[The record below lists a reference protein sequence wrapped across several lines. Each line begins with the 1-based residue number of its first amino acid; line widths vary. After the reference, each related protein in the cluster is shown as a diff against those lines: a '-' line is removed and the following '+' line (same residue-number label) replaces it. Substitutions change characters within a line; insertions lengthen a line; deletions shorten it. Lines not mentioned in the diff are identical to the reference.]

1 MVSHPS
7 DQSNM
12 NDAGDGF
19 DSDDQPMVGQSTSPY
34 TPSPGPVVKRI
45 AAHSTPQSS
54 SAPASF
60 ASRRSQMHNNPLL
73 ELQAVEDNGGESHL
87 SDNSDD
93 DPDSASDLSNVTQGV
108 TPHSP
113 PPVTS
118 CIILVTGSYP
128 DGERDLYLASLASQ
142 GYEDLGFTT
151 PLNRRRRTA
160 FRCVFHTPIIHFY
173 LRLLFQVIV

>member
-73 ELQAVEDNGGESHL
+73 ELQAVEDNDGESHL

-93 DPDSASDLSNVTQGV
+93 DRDSASDLSNVTQGV
-108 TPHSP
+108 TPSP
-113 PPVTS
+113 RAYIVYHCCNRFIS
-118 CIILVTGSYP
+118 RWRKGFVHG
-128 DGERDLYLASLASQ
+128 Q
-142 GYEDLGFTT
+142 LGK
-151 PLNRRRRTA
+151 PIRRHG
-160 FRCVFHTPIIHFY
+160 F
-173 LRLLFQVIV
+173 